1 MISTLS
7 PKYAAQASI
16 MRLAVTVGAWA
27 LIHGDNTAFPD
38 TAAEAAIVLVCSLI
52 TSTACF
58 MTNGGSTFK
67 SFCSTTAISDVSV
80 SNLCFVSTGRKK
92 GPTTLMLFLQDPSV
106 STVTVAAG
114 EDAAPARIFC
124 DRGFLFQTKARRHHT
139 GTPVPSTA
147 EESSPPDRW
156 MLCVANLLETLALL
170 A

>member
-16 MRLAVTVGAWA
+16 MRLAVTVDAWA

-67 SFCSTTAISDVSV
+67 SFCSTTAINDVSV

-92 GPTTLMLFLQDPSV
+92 DPLRSCCSSKTHPFRSQQQQQLRMLHQRAFFAIGASCSKQKLDATTLEHPPV
-106 STVTVAAG
+106 
-114 EDAAPARIFC
+114 RIPKF
-124 DRGFLFQTKARRHHT
+124 
-139 GTPVPSTA
+139 
-147 EESSPPDRW
+147 ES
-156 MLCVANLLETLALL
+156 
-170 A
+170 